1 MRIFIKTYGCQMN
14 ERDSEAGAAMLA
26 ERGHELVGHESEG
39 DVLIFNTCS
48 VRDQAERKA
57 IGKIGFMK
65 KLKKERPELI
75 IGVMGCMAQNRGEDL
90 FRELPHID
98 FVIGTGQLHR
108 LVDIVES
115 IAEDRQSQVALLDS
129 DNAVLTGMGAHWK
142 NSIFDSIAITRGC
155 NRFCNYCIVPYVRGR
170 EISREI
176 ADIVAEANELVAG
189 GTRELMLLG
198 QNVAAFGLG
207 GDTNPPPHDHS
218 PFADLLKELCK
229 IEGLKRLRFTSPY
242 PSYFNDKLINTIG
255 ANPKICRH
263 IHLPAQSGSDRIL
276 KAMNRNYTTTQY
288 REIVKKLRALMP
300 NVTFST
306 DIIVGFPGETE
317 EDFNATRAL
326 MNEVNFDNAY
336 IFKYSPRQGTVA
348 AKLEDDVPQETKEQ
362 RNQILLSDLSE
373 RSIKFNAT
381 LNGTIQEVLVEG
393 VSKRNATRW
402 SGKTTNSKTVIFV
415 PTPGIK
421 PGDLVNVKINRVTA
435 MSLFGKI
442 IDKDSAATEK

>member
-1 MRIFIKTYGCQMN
+1 
-14 ERDSEAGAAMLA
+14 
-26 ERGHELVGHESEG
+26 
-39 DVLIFNTCS
+39 
-48 VRDQAERKA
+48 
-57 IGKIGFMK
+57 
-65 KLKKERPELI
+65 
-75 IGVMGCMAQNRGEDL
+75 
-90 FRELPHID
+90 
-98 FVIGTGQLHR
+98 
-108 LVDIVES
+108 
-115 IAEDRQSQVALLDS
+115 
-129 DNAVLTGMGAHWK
+129 
-142 NSIFDSIAITRGC
+142 
-155 NRFCNYCIVPYVRGR
+155 
-170 EISREI
+170 
-176 ADIVAEANELVAG
+176 
-189 GTRELMLLG
+189 
-198 QNVAAFGLG
+198 
-207 GDTNPPPHDHS
+207 
-218 PFADLLKELCK
+218 
-229 IEGLKRLRFTSPY
+229 
-242 PSYFNDKLINTIG
+242 
-255 ANPKICRH
+255 
-263 IHLPAQSGSDRIL
+263 
-276 KAMNRNYTTTQY
+276 
-288 REIVKKLRALMP
+288 MP